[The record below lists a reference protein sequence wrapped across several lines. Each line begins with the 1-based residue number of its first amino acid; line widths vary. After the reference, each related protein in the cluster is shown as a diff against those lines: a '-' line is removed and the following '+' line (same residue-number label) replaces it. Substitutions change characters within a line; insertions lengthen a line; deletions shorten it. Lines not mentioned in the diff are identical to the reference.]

1 MASKSFYAVI
11 AGAGTGTGRA
21 AAVRFAKAYTVVL
34 LARKAES
41 YSEIV
46 AEINQSGGQAIGIT
60 ADATDPVALSSAFA
74 AIKQKLPDSKLA
86 AAIYN
91 VNGGFSRSPFLE
103 LKLEDLDA
111 SLNAAPRGFT
121 VFAQKTLP
129 LLLDSV
135 SDSPHPPT
143 LIITGATASVRGS
156 ALFGGFA
163 AGKFALRALGQ
174 SLAREFHPKGV
185 HIAHAIIDG
194 GIDTPW
200 GKGWE
205 ANNGAPDGK
214 IKPEQILP
222 CAKIAEDYWHL
233 HTQHRSGFTQEIDTR
248 PYVEKF

>member
-21 AAVRFAKAYTVVL
+21 AAVRFAKSYPVVL
-34 LARKAES
+34 LARKPES
-41 YSEIV
+41 YEDIV
-46 AEINQSGGQAIGIT
+46 KEINESGGQAIGIT
-60 ADATDPVALSSAFA
+60 TDATDPKALSLAFDTV
-74 AIKQKLPDSKLA
+74 KQKLPDSKLA
-86 AAIYN
+86 AAVYN
-91 VNGGFSRSPFLE
+91 VNGGFSRVPFLE
-103 LKLEDLDA
+103 LKLEDLDD

-121 VFAQKTLP
+121 VFAQRTLP

-185 HIAHAIIDG
+185 HVAHAIIDG
-194 GIDTPW
+194 SIDTPW
-200 GKGWE
+200 GKAYE

-214 IKPEQILP
+214 IKPEQ
-222 CAKIAEDYWHL
+222 IAEDYWHL